1 MDLGTKNLN
10 DLISKDDNAS
20 NTAAKRILD
29 NCDVESFEKLC
40 EKSEFLFDYIK
51 EKILKNLVCAAD
63 KDNFLNTFKFIK
75 IYNIDFEDFI
85 IKVWLKF
92 ANDDLT
98 DKILEIFEDG
108 TAEEKAYAA
117 SYFYYINDPLAL
129 EDLKKNAFSD
139 YEPLAQNCARTLSK
153 FNDREIFNQSI
164 EIIEDSTV
172 DDFEKYKYVNFL
184 ISYGDKQVFNNLY
197 NYLENSFAKGFIA
210 SSILYLKGF
219 YEILEDNEL
228 DKALRIFDAI
238 LTSYPEEISL
248 DTVIDFEIFNF
259 LSFLVQKINI
269 EKTQKSENSYIK
281 RLILKAK
288 YKFNLIS
295 REDIYTFDLA
305 KNIKKEINNIS
316 AFLNTIKT
324 NLFEGLEKELESSS
338 KDRVFEALDVI
349 LNFGKV
355 EFSND
360 IKETIEKTQYEDVIS
375 EGIKVL
381 KSFNRLDLIQ
391 KDETIAKLKNEN
403 IKAIILSTFS

>member
-1 MDLGTKNLN
+1 M
-10 DLISKDDNAS
+10 
-20 NTAAKRILD
+20 
-29 NCDVESFEKLC
+29 
-40 EKSEFLFDYIK
+40 LFR
-51 EKILKNLVCAAD
+51 
-63 KDNFLNTFKFIK
+63 
-75 IYNIDFEDFI
+75 
-85 IKVWLKF
+85 
-92 ANDDLT
+92 
-98 DKILEIFEDG
+98 
-108 TAEEKAYAA
+108 
-117 SYFYYINDPLAL
+117 S
-129 EDLKKNAFSD
+129 
-139 YEPLAQNCARTLSK
+139 
-153 FNDREIFNQSI
+153 
-164 EIIEDSTV
+164 
-172 DDFEKYKYVNFL
+172 
-184 ISYGDKQVFNNLY
+184 NNLY

-269 EKTQKSENSYIK
+269 ENTQKSENSYIK